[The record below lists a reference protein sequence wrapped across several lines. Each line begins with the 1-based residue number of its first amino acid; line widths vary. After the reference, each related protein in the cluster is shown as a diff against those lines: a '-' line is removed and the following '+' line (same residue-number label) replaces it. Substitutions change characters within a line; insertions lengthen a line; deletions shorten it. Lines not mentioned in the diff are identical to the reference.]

1 MHRRRNDNLKTEPS
15 ELGNTDVLLAFFS
28 ESKKKEISQGSKRYQ
43 KCSGRYIDRCFLSC
57 GVQVLV
63 SKPNSNEKRYQSYYQ
78 KKILHG
84 FLLRFIRN

>member
-1 MHRRRNDNLKTEPS
+1 VSLKAELS
-15 ELGNTDVLLAFFS
+15 ELGYADVTLALFS
-28 ESKKKEISQGSKRYQ
+28 EAKKKEVSQASKRHN
-43 KCSGRYIDRCFLSC
+43 KSPGRYVYGCLLSC

-84 FLLRFIRN
+84 FLLRFIRT